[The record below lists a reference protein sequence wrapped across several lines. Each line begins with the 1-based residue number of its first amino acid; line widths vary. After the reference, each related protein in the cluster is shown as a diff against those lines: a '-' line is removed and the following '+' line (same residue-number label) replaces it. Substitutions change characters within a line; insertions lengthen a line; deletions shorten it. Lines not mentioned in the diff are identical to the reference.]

1 METVAYAD
9 FARLEMRVGK
19 IVEVKRHENADKL
32 YIVQVDVGEKT
43 LQTVTSL
50 VPYYSEEE
58 LMGKTVVVLCNLQ
71 KAKMRGE
78 TSECMLLCAETDDG
92 SESVLLTPERMMP
105 LRSATDLWCAYTE
118 TKDKK
123 IRQRSLQYYSFI
135 LVFAIGATL
144 GGIVTDAVGVHA
156 VWICCIGLLISFLI
170 MFIQEEVRDFEKL
183 EADQKLQLEL
193 GTLADELKD
202 IGREIKRCLGNGKIE
217 K

>member
-78 TSECMLLCAETDDG
+78 TSGCMLLCAESDDG
-92 SESVLLTPERMMP
+92 SESVLLTPERMMT
-105 LRSATDLWCAYTE
+105 A
-118 TKDKK
+118 
-123 IRQRSLQYYSFI
+123 
-135 LVFAIGATL
+135 
-144 GGIVTDAVGVHA
+144 GVR
-156 VWICCIGLLISFLI
+156 V
-170 MFIQEEVRDFEKL
+170 V
-183 EADQKLQLEL
+183 
-193 GTLADELKD
+193 
-202 IGREIKRCLGNGKIE
+202 
-217 K
+217 

>member
-92 SESVLLTPERMMP
+92 SESVLLMPERMMP
-105 LRSATDLWCAYTE
+105 AGVR
-118 TKDKK
+118 
-123 IRQRSLQYYSFI
+123 
-135 LVFAIGATL
+135 
-144 GGIVTDAVGVHA
+144 IV
-156 VWICCIGLLISFLI
+156 
-170 MFIQEEVRDFEKL
+170 
-183 EADQKLQLEL
+183 
-193 GTLADELKD
+193 
-202 IGREIKRCLGNGKIE
+202 
-217 K
+217 

>member
-58 LMGKTVVVLCNLQ
+58 LMRKTVVVLCNLQ

-78 TSECMLLCAETDDG
+78 TSECMLLCEETDDG

-105 LRSATDLWCAYTE
+105 A
-118 TKDKK
+118 
-123 IRQRSLQYYSFI
+123 
-135 LVFAIGATL
+135 
-144 GGIVTDAVGVHA
+144 GVR
-156 VWICCIGLLISFLI
+156 V
-170 MFIQEEVRDFEKL
+170 V
-183 EADQKLQLEL
+183 
-193 GTLADELKD
+193 
-202 IGREIKRCLGNGKIE
+202 
-217 K
+217 

>member
-50 VPYYSEEE
+50 VPYYREEE

-92 SESVLLTPERMMP
+92 SESVLLAPERMMP
-105 LRSATDLWCAYTE
+105 AGVR
-118 TKDKK
+118 
-123 IRQRSLQYYSFI
+123 
-135 LVFAIGATL
+135 
-144 GGIVTDAVGVHA
+144 IV
-156 VWICCIGLLISFLI
+156 
-170 MFIQEEVRDFEKL
+170 
-183 EADQKLQLEL
+183 
-193 GTLADELKD
+193 
-202 IGREIKRCLGNGKIE
+202 
-217 K
+217 

>member
-92 SESVLLTPERMMP
+92 SESVLLTPERMM
-105 LRSATDLWCAYTE
+105 RAYVSY
-118 TKDKK
+118 KK
-123 IRQRSLQYYSFI
+123 IGWRRRI
-135 LVFAIGATL
+135 AIRFDITL
-144 GGIVTDAVGVHA
+144 LRH
-156 VWICCIGLLISFLI
+156 
-170 MFIQEEVRDFEKL
+170 
-183 EADQKLQLEL
+183 
-193 GTLADELKD
+193 
-202 IGREIKRCLGNGKIE
+202 
-217 K
+217 